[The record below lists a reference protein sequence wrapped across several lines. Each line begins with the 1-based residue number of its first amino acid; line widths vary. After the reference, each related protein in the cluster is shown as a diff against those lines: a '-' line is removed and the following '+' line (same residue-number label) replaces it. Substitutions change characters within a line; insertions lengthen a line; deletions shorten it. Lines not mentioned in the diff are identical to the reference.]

1 MLNLFTKRIFLKSK
15 IVYIINSTDV
25 GGAENIFFNVVKEL
39 SKKDIVIISLT
50 CQGYY
55 GKELKNKGF
64 TVYSI
69 NMKKNIF
76 ILFQIFKL
84 FYLINIH
91 RPEIVHTWLYHSNL
105 IGGIIAKLSRVKK
118 IYWSIHHDYEY
129 SNMLMM
135 IEMKLLSVLSHLIPN
150 KIIYC
155 SYSSKE
161 NHIKNGYSQFES
173 SIIENGICLSKFK
186 SDSILRT
193 KIRAKLKIKNDCF
206 LLGNISRYH
215 PLKDHDTLLKSLTYL
230 KLKSKSFRCILIGNG
245 LTEKNIDLVKKI
257 EKYNLSKEIILY
269 GSSNKIHQLINAFD
283 LYILS
288 SKSESFPVTLLES
301 MASGV
306 PCISTNVGDA
316 KNIIGNSGWIVNPKD
331 HYELGNCIAKIIDK
345 RDLLQEKSKLS
356 KERVK
361 EFFSLERMNYRYKKL
376 Y

>member
-25 GGAENIFFNVVKEL
+25 GGAENIFFNFVKEL

-84 FYLINIH
+84 FFLINIH

-257 EKYNLSKEIILY
+257 EKYNLAKEIILY

>member
-84 FYLINIH
+84 FFLINIH

>member
-55 GKELKNKGF
+55 GKELKDKGF
-64 TVYSI
+64 TFYSI

-84 FYLINIH
+84 FFLINIH

-257 EKYNLSKEIILY
+257 EKYNLAKEIILY

>member
-1 MLNLFTKRIFLKSK
+1 MLNFFTKRIFLKSK
-15 IVYIINSTDV
+15 IVHIINSTNI
-25 GGAENIFFNVVKEL
+25 GGAENIFFNVVKEFN
-39 SKKDIVIISLT
+39 KKDIVIISLT

-55 GKELKNKGF
+55 GKKLKNKGF

-91 RPEIVHTWLYHSNL
+91 RPEVVHTWLYHSNL
-105 IGGIIAKLSRVKK
+105 IGGIIAKLSKVKK

-129 SNMLMM
+129 SNILMM
-135 IEMKLLSVLSHLIPN
+135 IEMKLLSILSHLIPN
-150 KIIYC
+150 KIIFC
-155 SYSSKE
+155 SYSSKK
-161 NHIKNGYSQFES
+161 NHIKNGYNQYGSLV
-173 SIIENGICLSKFK
+173 IDNGICLSKFK
-186 SDSILRT
+186 NDSIFRK
-193 KIRAKLKIKNDCF
+193 KIRSKLKIRNGCF

-215 PLKDHDTLLKSLTYL
+215 PLKDHDTLLKSLTFL
-230 KLKSKSFRCILIGNG
+230 KLKGKSFKCILIGNG
-245 LTEKNIDLVKKI
+245 LTTKNIELVKKI
-257 EKYNLSKEIILY
+257 KKYNLEKEVILY
-269 GSSNKIHQLINAFD
+269 GSSNKIYQLINAFD
-283 LYILS
+283 LNILS

-316 KNIIGNSGWIVNPKD
+316 KNIIGNSGWIVNPED
-331 HYELGNCIAKIIDK
+331 SYELGNCISKIIDK
-345 RDLLQEKSKLS
+345 RDLLKEKSKLS
-356 KERVK
+356 KERVE